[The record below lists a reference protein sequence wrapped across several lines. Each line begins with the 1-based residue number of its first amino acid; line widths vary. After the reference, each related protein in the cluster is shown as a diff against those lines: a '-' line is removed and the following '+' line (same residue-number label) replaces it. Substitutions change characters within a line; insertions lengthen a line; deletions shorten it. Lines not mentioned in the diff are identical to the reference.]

1 MKRHFFLRLRFCG
14 FLLAAATLAYAQTPQ
29 IQLKVKEKSGLFGM
43 SGERF
48 ASIALS
54 NQNRSLPL
62 TSDNVNAGQYF
73 YFLFRPAGDWKIDQ
87 DFVNEE
93 LPKLAFLQAEQKY
106 PVVWKGDILSDSLGT
121 SLLLGFTKEIKLH
134 KTFIAQF
141 QLGEAASQ
149 GEINVPQEFWP
160 GYSTLTGLLKD
171 ASKAAEEK
179 RYRDAIL
186 LFERVLAKPELAI
199 FPEQGEA
206 RAKRNQTFDV
216 YFEEQYS
223 GFLSTC
229 LSESLK
235 LKEKITQV
243 ESFRPG
249 FQFVLDSLPNP
260 GLNITDADPA
270 VKAISSRA
278 STALTKLVSMR
289 DSLQQSLDDKN
300 VRWII
305 EASISGRPSYLYEYI
320 IEALANGLSSLD
332 FADTSAFVTR
342 ATLPPDMQ
350 AQLGKYELLESY
362 ETFLRLIY
370 DRFRKRQPIFP
381 EPFLAN
387 VLKDSAAFS
396 LPCYSML
403 KAVSDYYAGQ
413 YAAASEEIFK
423 VFRTSY
429 EPQISARYDQMRVLI
444 GIHQKNIPADVLK
457 LIDDGTQAEKIGN
470 NDLALE
476 KYRQATV
483 LSPGFAHALFCLGR
497 FYARSND
504 PIRAQTFFQQ
514 AYQSDSL
521 YLSAYREAYNL
532 YRKGGN
538 YKPMIDALSAALQH
552 GNDYWE
558 TNINLGYAYMGDGD
572 VARAIQHFQR
582 ALDLNP
588 KSYQTNIQLGL
599 AYQTVKDYQKARDYF
614 NKAIAIDPL
623 RQEAVDFL
631 QKLNDLQRAGK

>member
-1 MKRHFFLRLRFCG
+1 MKRHFFLRLGICG
-14 FLLAAATLAYAQTPQ
+14 FLFATTLVYAQTPLV
-29 IQLKVKEKSGLFGM
+29 QLKVKEKSGLFGM
-43 SGERF
+43 SAERF
-48 ASIALS
+48 ATVALS

-62 TSDNVNAGQYF
+62 SSDNVNTGQYF
-73 YFLFRPAGDWKIDQ
+73 YFLFRPAGDWVIDQ

-93 LPKLAFLQAEQKY
+93 LVKLSLMQTEQKY

-134 KTFIAQF
+134 KTLVAQF

-149 GEINVPQEFWP
+149 GEFSVPQEFWP
-160 GYSTLTGLLKD
+160 GYSTLTGILRD
-171 ASKAAEEK
+171 ASKAVEEK
-179 RYRDAIL
+179 RYREAIP
-186 LFERVLAKPELAI
+186 LFESILAKPELGI
-199 FPEQGEA
+199 FPGQTEA
-206 RAKRNQTFDV
+206 RAKRTQTFDV
-216 YFEEQYS
+216 YFEEQYT

-229 LSESLK
+229 LSEKLK

-243 ESFRPG
+243 ESYRPV
-249 FQFVLDSLPNP
+249 FQFVIDSLPNP
-260 GLNITDADPA
+260 ALNITDAEPA

-278 STALTKLVSMR
+278 ATAMTRLASMR

-320 IEALANGLSSLD
+320 IEALAYGFSSLD

-342 ATLPPDMQ
+342 ATLSPEMQ
-350 AQLGKYELLESY
+350 AQLGKYELIESY
-362 ETFLRLIY
+362 ETFLRLAY
-370 DRFRKRQPIFP
+370 QRVQSRQPIFP

-413 YAAASEEIFK
+413 FAAATEEIFK

-429 EPQISARYDQMRVLI
+429 EPQISARYDQMRILI
-444 GIHQKNIPADVLK
+444 GIRDKNIPADVLK
-457 LIDDGTQAEKIGN
+457 LIEEGTQAEKLGN

-483 LSPGFAHALFCLGR
+483 ISPGFAHALFCLGR

-504 PIRAQTFFQQ
+504 AIRAQTFFQQ

-538 YKPMIDALSAALQH
+538 YKPMIDALTEALLH

-582 ALDLNP
+582 ALDLSP